1 MNGQWRTAG
10 PLDGSVVEDV
20 VDVAVAVS
28 HEVDPQ
34 PQVGDPRNERRR
46 SAHAGIEDQR
56 ILRMAVPQQ
65 VGVRLPRAERSNL
78 DPDAVRRVGSHPI
91 ALDDGLLGHDSA
103 DGTGVPA
110 SFSPKARARSAA
122 RTSATSVS

>member
-1 MNGQWRTAG
+1 MANGA
-10 PLDGSVVEDV
+10 PLARLMAALSKMWSMWPWLL
-20 VDVAVAVS
+20 ATRWIRS
-28 HEVDPQ
+28 S
-34 PQVGDPRNERRR
+34 QVGDPRNERRR

-56 ILRMAVPQQ
+56 ILRMAVLRK
-65 VGVRLPRAERSNL
+65 VGVRLPRAERSNP

-103 DGTGVPA
+103 DARRAA